1 MSSQDDLGAIR
12 RMLTLAL
19 IVAALYFA
27 SAVFIPL
34 ALASVLA
41 VGLNPIVEWLRE
53 RGLRRGLGIAVTV
66 IVALGALGASATLIG
81 YQAVQLAE
89 NLPTYQSNIRKKI
102 ASVTGDG
109 GTLDKLSAFGTSLE
123 GALAGGDQGPKPLP
137 VAVKETKGQTLKL
150 LQSAAGPFINPFA
163 TAGLVVILLIFM
175 LAKKTDIRDRLI
187 KFTNHGDMRRSMQAL
202 SEAAERIG
210 RYLLMLSV
218 VNITYGLPVGIG
230 LYFIGVPNA
239 ALWGV
244 LATILRFIPYLGP
257 IISAV
262 FPLSL
267 AFAVDP
273 GWNMLIWVAALIIVI
288 ELISNNIVEPLVYGN
303 STGLSEFAIILAA
316 MIFTVLWGTAGLV
329 LATPLTACLVVL
341 GEHIP
346 ALRVFVDLF
355 GNQSPL
361 TPRERLYQR
370 LLAGNVEEALDI
382 AAESPS
388 TDQFLEEVAVP
399 MISLAVR
406 DQECNQLQ
414 PEASRAIA
422 STLWELLEALSPEQ
436 EEAPASTIDVLCQ
449 GGRTDL
455 DQAAAAILAAALE
468 HRGIRAGHVKPG
480 TSLAGRSE
488 NASSPSLV
496 CIVFSGRESQ
506 GYARVL
512 RRRVR
517 AHFPHVKMLTC
528 VLSESVEV
536 RASPTM
542 DAKRDRIAFGFQD
555 CVTHAAAW
563 SSELGTG
570 SPTAMDSEPRVAA
583 MLTPKSA

>member
-1 MSSQDDLGAIR
+1 M
-12 RMLTLAL
+12 MTLAL
-19 IVAALYFA
+19 IIAALYFA

-53 RGLRRGLGIAVTV
+53 RGLRRGFGIALTV
-66 IVALGALGASATLIG
+66 AVALATLGASATLIG

-89 NLPTYQSNIRKKI
+89 NLPTYQSNIRKKL
-102 ASVTGDG
+102 AVVTGDG
-109 GTLDKLSAFGTSLE
+109 GTLDKLTTFGNSLE
-123 GALAGGDQGPKPLP
+123 GALTGGDNGPKPVP
-137 VAVKETKGQTLKL
+137 VAVKETKGKTLKL
-150 LQSAAGPFINPFA
+150 LQSAAGPFINPLA
-163 TAGLVVILLIFM
+163 TAGLVVVLLIFM
-175 LAKKTDIRDRLI
+175 LVKKTDIRDRLI
-187 KFTNHGDMRRSMQAL
+187 KFTNHGDLRRSMQAL

-210 RYLLMLSV
+210 RYLLMLSL

-230 LYFIGVPNA
+230 LYIIGVPNA

-257 IISAV
+257 IISAA

-361 TPRERLYQR
+361 TPHERLYQR
-370 LLAGNVEEALDI
+370 LLAGNVEEALEI
-382 AAESPS
+382 AAESASP
-388 TDQFLEEVAVP
+388 DQFLEEVAVP
-399 MISLAVR
+399 MIALAIR

-414 PEASRAIA
+414 PEAARTMA
-422 STLWELLEALSPEQ
+422 STLWELLEALASDQDP
-436 EEAPASTIDVLCQ
+436 APTSMIDVICQ

-455 DQAAAAILAAALE
+455 DQAGAAILAAALGY
-468 HRGIRAGHVKPG
+468 RGVRAAHVQPAS
-480 TSLAGRSE
+480 SLADLAASG
-488 NASSPSLV
+488 SSPSLV

-512 RRRVR
+512 RRRIR
-517 AHFPHVKMLTC
+517 THFPHVKILTC
-528 VLSESVEV
+528 VLSESMEV

-542 DAKRDRIAFGFQD
+542 DAKRDRLATGLQD
-555 CVTHAAAW
+555 CVNQAQTW
-563 SSELGTG
+563 SRDNTGGG
-570 SPTAMDSEPRVAA
+570 SPAPLEPGASLTAIPSS
-583 MLTPKSA
+583 KSA